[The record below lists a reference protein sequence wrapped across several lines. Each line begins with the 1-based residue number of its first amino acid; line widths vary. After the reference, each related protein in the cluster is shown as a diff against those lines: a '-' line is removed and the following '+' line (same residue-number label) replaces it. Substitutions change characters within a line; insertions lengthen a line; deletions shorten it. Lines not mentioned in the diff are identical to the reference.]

1 MQRKHLSVDT
11 GTLLEHYRELLETAD
26 ALPLEITGSSMTPF
40 LVPGRDSVLLTKPA
54 APLRP
59 GDIVLYRRDDGAYV
73 LHRIIRLARDG
84 TLCLAGDAQTVLER
98 GIRREQ
104 VFAVV
109 RSATRKGKC
118 QKPGC
123 FWWDFF
129 AHVWTHLLPLRHW
142 LQRAYQIFRFRR
154 RTHT

>member
-1 MQRKHLSVDT
+1 MQQKHLSVDT

-104 VFAVV
+104 VFAIV
-109 RSATRKGKC
+109 RSAVRKGKT
-118 QKPGC
+118 QQPGC

-129 AHVWTHLLPLRHW
+129 AHIWPLLLPLRPW
-142 LQRAYQIFRFRR
+142 LRRAYRKLCTLRR
-154 RTHT
+154 KHT

>member
-59 GDIVLYRRDDGAYV
+59 GDIVLYRRDDGA
-73 LHRIIRLARDG
+73 
-84 TLCLAGDAQTVLER
+84 
-98 GIRREQ
+98 
-104 VFAVV
+104 
-109 RSATRKGKC
+109 
-118 QKPGC
+118 
-123 FWWDFF
+123 
-129 AHVWTHLLPLRHW
+129 
-142 LQRAYQIFRFRR
+142 
-154 RTHT
+154 